1 MSIKKVLL
9 VLAILWLLAVSI
21 FPRVV
26 EVLNRNFIFLLD
38 QGRDYMAVKNIVVDH
53 KLTLIGAEVGG
64 GMAGLQGLFHG
75 PFYFYLLSIP
85 FVVFGADPYGGLLV
99 MFLFGMLTIGAGF
112 YFGKKTLGFFGAFI
126 MTFLIALSPPLI
138 SQSRFIWSPH
148 PAAFFIILAFYCAY
162 RAYEMKKRF
171 LFLAAFFTGFIY
183 NFEFAMAV
191 PMSIAFFLYT
201 LFLIRKR
208 LQLFVFVAGGFIVAY
223 SPLILFNIRHGF
235 QALKGMVTYFSH
247 AEKLSIKIDHL
258 AFFRNFFD
266 TFPHQQIIPP
276 FLFLFIF
283 VTALLYFISQEKK
296 KNMYYFI
303 FFLIGTWII
312 TFLISIFVK
321 TTIFEYYL
329 IHINIIIIFLF
340 SYIFVRSF
348 EKKKIFFQT
357 IFTVF
362 FGTFLFYG
370 TVNSIDITRRDYS
383 DLGGMSKIKGKIEAI
398 DYIYKDAKGREF
410 GLLIFAPPIYTY
422 QYDYLIWWHGER
434 KYHYLPHK
442 NKSGLFYLLI
452 EKDLGKWWTYKGWF
466 ETVVKTGKVIE
477 TKELPSGFIIQKRI
491 DE

>member
-1 MSIKKVLL
+1 
-9 VLAILWLLAVSI
+9 
-21 FPRVV
+21 
-26 EVLNRNFIFLLD
+26 
-38 QGRDYMAVKNIVVDH
+38 
-53 KLTLIGAEVGG
+53 
-64 GMAGLQGLFHG
+64 
-75 PFYFYLLSIP
+75 
-85 FVVFGADPYGGLLV
+85 
-99 MFLFGMLTIGAGF
+99 
-112 YFGKKTLGFFGAFI
+112 
-126 MTFLIALSPPLI
+126 
-138 SQSRFIWSPH
+138 
-148 PAAFFIILAFYCAY
+148 
-162 RAYEMKKRF
+162 
-171 LFLAAFFTGFIY
+171 
-183 NFEFAMAV
+183 
-191 PMSIAFFLYT
+191 
-201 LFLIRKR
+201 
-208 LQLFVFVAGGFIVAY
+208 
-223 SPLILFNIRHGF
+223 
-235 QALKGMVTYFSH
+235 
-247 AEKLSIKIDHL
+247 
-258 AFFRNFFD
+258 
-266 TFPHQQIIPP
+266 
-276 FLFLFIF
+276 
-283 VTALLYFISQEKK
+283 
-296 KNMYYFI
+296 MYYFI

-312 TFLISIFVK
+312 TFLISAFVK

-362 FGTFLFYG
+362 FVILLFYG
-370 TVNSIDITRRDYS
+370 TVNSIEITRRDYS

-452 EKDLGKWWTYKGWF
+452 EKDLGKWWTYKGWL